1 MDILL
6 LNDTTF
12 APYLPR
18 DWRVLAAG
26 PQAQYVMPEQDRF
39 QVWLGPELEQDLDSV
54 LQKCRAVC
62 PGFDPAVIIQF
73 ETSLNYFYN
82 GIERA
87 RALTFWRLIDT
98 HMFHTWQPIYAQL
111 FDLTLVAQKDY
122 LPLFPPY
129 TPRAHWLPLSTNLT
143 VHQDRGLPRDIP
155 VSFVGS
161 MNPIVHPERVQ
172 FFAALQQQVP
182 IQLFSGKNQQ
192 EISDIYNRSQ
202 VVINECLH
210 RDLNYRIFEALSNG
224 ALCLTPRIEAGQEEL
239 FVDGQD
245 IVTYADKDVNDAA
258 EKIRALLADPERLER
273 IRCSGYQK
281 VVEHHDIRH
290 RVHEVVSL
298 IQDLL
303 RKRPARTFTTEKL
316 LPLIPLLGEF
326 TFGLR
331 RTPGV
336 HMHGMIRQA
345 RSLDPQRTAYYL
357 TSLSG
362 KWLKRQNAMAAGYFL
377 KEARGTGFTDK
388 TLEPVWRELE
398 GSVLRGIAQGS

>member
-6 LNDTTF
+6 LNDATF

-18 DWRVLAAG
+18 DWRILAAG
-26 PQAQYVMPEQDRF
+26 PQAQYVMPEQDKF
-39 QVWLGPELEQDLDSV
+39 QVWLGPELEQDLESV

-73 ETSLNYFYN
+73 ETSLNYFYI
-82 GIERA
+82 GIERSK
-87 RALTFWRLIDT
+87 ALTLWRLIDT
-98 HMFHTWQPIYAQL
+98 HMFHNWQPIYAQL

-122 LPLFPPY
+122 LPLFAPY
-129 TPRAHWLPLSTNLT
+129 TPRAHWLPLSTNLK

-161 MNPIVHPERVQ
+161 MNPVVHPERVK
-172 FFAALQQQVP
+172 FFDALKERVP
-182 IQLFSGKNQQ
+182 VQLFSGKNQA
-192 EISDIYNRSQ
+192 EISELYNRSQ

-210 RDLNYRIFEALSNG
+210 RDLNYRLFEALSNG
-224 ALCLTPRIEAGQEEL
+224 ALCLTPRIEAGQDEL

-258 EKIRALLADPERLER
+258 EKIQALLADPARQDR
-273 IRCSGYQK
+273 IRRSGYQK
-281 VVEHHDIRH
+281 VVARHDIRH
-290 RVHEVVSL
+290 RVEEVVALIRSL
-298 IQDLL
+298 Q
-303 RKRPARTFTTEKL
+303 RMRPVRTFSIDKL

-336 HMHGMIRQA
+336 HMHSVIRLA
-345 RSLDPQRTAYYL
+345 RTLDPQRTAYYL

-362 KWLKRQNAMAAGYFL
+362 KWLQRHNSMAAGYFL

-388 TLEPVWRELE
+388 ILEPAWRELE
-398 GSVLRGIAQGS
+398 ATVQRGIAQGK